1 MGSIAVCG
9 RKMRFC
15 WKQPNKSR
23 NHGAHTAYAY
33 QFIFITYRN
42 QTHTACTSNC
52 MSIRPY
58 FFCCFIFIVLSFLIL
73 HSLFQ
78 NILLLFKSVLQVFWF
93 YFCVFFSFFRECY
106 FHNFFVLSIVL
117 SLFRLF
123 GRFHLFVGKCA
134 LYEPLSHSLPKT
146 HSHGNVYFSCACG
159 CGYASAFASLSA
171 LFAYMGCMRCMF
183 KTAGFILKV
192 NSYTQTY
199 AHAHLHTPSAL
210 MYFNSYKNGCSCTLS
225 HHTLLLLSLLF
236 FFSSLFVALS
246 MLFCLSLLLLVLM
259 VMMLLL

>member
-1 MGSIAVCG
+1 MFSL
-9 RKMRFC
+9 
-15 WKQPNKSR
+15 
-23 NHGAHTAYAY
+23 
-33 QFIFITYRN
+33 IF
-42 QTHTACTSNC
+42 
-52 MSIRPY
+52 
-58 FFCCFIFIVLSFLIL
+58 FF
-73 HSLFQ
+73 
-78 NILLLFKSVLQVFWF
+78 
-93 YFCVFFSFFRECY
+93 ECY

-123 GRFHLFVGKCA
+123 GHFHLFVGKCA

-171 LFAYMGCMRCMF
+171 LFVYMGCMRCMF

-199 AHAHLHTPSAL
+199 AHAHLHTSSAL

-225 HHTLLLLSLLF
+225 HHTLLLLSSSLLF
-236 FFSSLFVALS
+236 FFLLFSLFCRCYFA
-246 MLFCLSLLLLVLM
+246 
-259 VMMLLL
+259 